1 MHNGAKETANA
12 PAPSISA
19 DFLTESTEIG
29 LDRIRTRLL
38 DLTNRNKLLN
48 FRHSPASSLRVVD
61 VPIDSVFRQLRDAEK
76 LGFLPVPEPEV
87 EGGEPPSVKD
97 YADELGWN
105 TSFDLGNA
113 DESAECLPVLL
124 YYEHLDGLSR
134 KIASAAKTA
143 IEESG
148 ANMLYLVFGFLE
160 WYESDDSK
168 QSHLAPIWS
177 KNWICLN
184 TIMVAG

>member
-1 MHNGAKETANA
+1 MPNGANETANA
-12 PAPSISA
+12 TAPSISA
-19 DFLTESTEIG
+19 DFLTGSTEIG

-61 VPIDSVFRQLRDAEK
+61 VPIDAVFRQLRDTEK
-76 LGFLPVPEPEV
+76 LAFLAVPEPEIAS
-87 EGGEPPSVKD
+87 GEVQPAKD
-97 YADELGWN
+97 FADALGWN
-105 TSFDLGNA
+105 TSFDVSN
-113 DESAECLPVLL
+113 DDDSAGALPVLL
-124 YYEHLDGLSR
+124 YHEHLDTLSR

-160 WYESDDSK
+160 WYESDDSE
-168 QSHLAPIWS
+168 QPRLAPLVVVCPLQQGS
-177 KNWICLN
+177 PK
-184 TIMVAG
+184 V